1 MAMISNLQP
10 SLSKIR
16 STKTKTLPNLDISLI
31 PKKETP
37 WLTPNNGRANIQCTT
52 MVNNGFI
59 QVNMLTRLKFI
70 MGVLIQEN
78 SMNSRTSCMKTK
90 THLNSDI
97 SIIQTKEIQWLTKFL
112 SNLNLLMGQVIM
124 IILMDQGTPTAL
136 IQDIIMKLPDKLE
149 TETGILNNDCNY
161 LSIIIES
168 PIKRRLNR
176 IV

>member
-1 MAMISNLQP
+1 
-10 SLSKIR
+10 
-16 STKTKTLPNLDISLI
+16 
-31 PKKETP
+31 
-37 WLTPNNGRANIQCTT
+37 
-52 MVNNGFI
+52 
-59 QVNMLTRLKFI
+59 
-70 MGVLIQEN
+70 
-78 SMNSRTSCMKTK
+78 MNSRTSCMKTK

-112 SNLNLLMGQVIM
+112 SNLNLLMGQDIM